1 MELLTPDLGFV
12 FWHAIILLAAIILL
26 GKFAWKPI
34 LGAIKSREKA
44 YEEAVTQMKAAE
56 KQVQQLHT
64 QKEHIIEE
72 ANKESD
78 RIIQQAI
85 VSKEAILDEAETQAQ
100 HEKQRIMDHAMHTI
114 ALEKQAAQSA
124 IKQETISLILHT
136 TEKLIGRELSQGKAQ
151 QELIQGMLTEVEQSH
166 EAR

>member
-12 FWHAIILLAAIILL
+12 FWHAIILLAAIFVL

-34 LGAIKSREKA
+34 LGAIKSREQA

-56 KQVQQLHT
+56 KQVKQLHT
-64 QKEHIIEE
+64 KKEQIIEA

-85 VSKEAILDEAETQAQ
+85 LSKETILDEAEVQAQ
-100 HEKQRIMDHAMHTI
+100 QEKQRIMDHAMHTI
-114 ALEKQAAQSA
+114 ELEKQAAQSA
-124 IKQETISLILHT
+124 IKKETISLILHT
-136 TEKLIGRELSQGKAQ
+136 TEKLIGRELSQEKAQ
-151 QELIQGMLTEVEQSH
+151 QELIQGMLTEVEQAH